1 MLATIAA
8 RTFTRQLLIVMT
20 TGFALFAMFFG
31 SGNLV
36 FPVMIGAHAHENYG
50 IATVG
55 LILSGVVLPFIGIF
69 AVVKNKGSYSVLF
82 NRMSPLW
89 AFTIPLFLQLLMGP
103 LGAIPRCINVAYGG
117 FHLVAPEIPLWLF
130 SAGMSVL
137 IWYCIQNPG
146 RAIKSVGRILTPFL
160 LASIF
165 AIVWVG
171 TNAAYI
177 ATSSYQEPFEV
188 FAYSFNQGYQTMDLL
203 AAFFFSTA
211 IYTYLMKYV
220 RPGSMGSIRKLTF
233 QSSIVAGL
241 LLCLVYAGFLYL
253 GAAFSLEIS
262 AVEPQ
267 HYLGQIAHLTLGN
280 YAGPIV
286 SFCIGLACLT
296 TALVLTRVFVD
307 YLYVAFPRLKI
318 KQQTLMIGTVL
329 VSFLVSTL
337 EFNNIA
343 AYIGPIMVI
352 LYPGLIALALTG
364 LSENPKWH
372 RWTQPLVLSAFALGA
387 LSYFGKPL
395 TSYL

>member
-82 NRMSPLW
+82 NRMSHLW
-89 AFTIPLFLQLLMGP
+89 AFTIP
-103 LGAIPRCINVAYGG
+103 
-117 FHLVAPEIPLWLF
+117 
-130 SAGMSVL
+130 
-137 IWYCIQNPG
+137 
-146 RAIKSVGRILTPFL
+146 
-160 LASIF
+160 
-165 AIVWVG
+165 
-171 TNAAYI
+171 
-177 ATSSYQEPFEV
+177 
-188 FAYSFNQGYQTMDLL
+188 
-203 AAFFFSTA
+203 FFFWIAQLS
-211 IYTYLMKYV
+211 L
-220 RPGSMGSIRKLTF
+220 GSY
-233 QSSIVAGL
+233 AGL
-241 LLCLVYAGFLYL
+241 
-253 GAAFSLEIS
+253 
-262 AVEPQ
+262 
-267 HYLGQIAHLTLGN
+267 
-280 YAGPIV
+280 IV
-286 SFCIGLACLT
+286 IVCIGLACLT
-296 TALVLTRVFVD
+296 SALVLTRVFVD

-337 EFNNIA
+337 EFHNIA